1 MTARVEPVPN
11 EARVFQGR
19 RAGLVTRVVAA
30 CVDVGVVAIA
40 LVLAYLGVVVV
51 VFLVQRHEFEMPVP
65 PLWLGPVAGAVAM
78 TLYLAIWWHM
88 GGRTYGN
95 HVMGLRV
102 LDRRGRKP
110 GIVTAFLRAAMWS
123 IPSGYIAV
131 TAGWTTTEVGRQ
143 PWVVYGHLRTAE
155 AVTPSL
161 TGADVLASL
170 LAYIVVYAV
179 IFGAGLYYLVRLVQ
193 RGLPEELPEFH
204 SGQRPARPLSAAGQE
219 D

>member
-110 GIVTAFLRAAMWS
+110 GIVTAFLRAVLYVAFPLGLAWVVVSRQNRS
-123 IPSGYIAV
+123 IPD
-131 TAGWTTTEVGRQ
+131 
-143 PWVVYGHLRTAE
+143 VVLRTS
-155 AVTPSL
+155 VIYDW
-161 TGADVLASL
+161 DV
-170 LAYIVVYAV
+170 
-179 IFGAGLYYLVRLVQ
+179 
-193 RGLPEELPEFH
+193 
-204 SGQRPARPLSAAGQE
+204 RPGYPAAPSAAGDETIGPTPSMAREQQGTLDTSPSTDLRE
-219 D
+219 G